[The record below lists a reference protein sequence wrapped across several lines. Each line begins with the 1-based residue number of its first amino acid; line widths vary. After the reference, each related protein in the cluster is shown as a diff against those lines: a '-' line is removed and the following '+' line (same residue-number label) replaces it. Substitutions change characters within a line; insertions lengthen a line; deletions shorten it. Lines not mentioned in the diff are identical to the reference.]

1 MMITP
6 RQYQYLQALVEM
18 CQEKS
23 IELPEEVKDQL
34 CNKQDLTVEEAA
46 ELIDNIK
53 FELGWM

>member
-1 MMITP
+1 MITP